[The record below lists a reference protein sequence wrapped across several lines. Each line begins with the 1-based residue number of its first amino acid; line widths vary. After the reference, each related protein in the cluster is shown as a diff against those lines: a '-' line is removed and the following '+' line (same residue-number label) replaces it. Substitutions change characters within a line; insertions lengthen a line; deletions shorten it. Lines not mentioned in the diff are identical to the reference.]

1 MRRKA
6 LDQAGD
12 SVRAAEEEVAEA
24 SRLLEAA
31 EEALEMR
38 NGVDD
43 SRHGDH
49 GAMQRLL
56 GDRDARI
63 AVLQDEVVAWEERA
77 AAQQQDLEKMHAYIK
92 AMHGGCW
99 AAARRRLVGGWA
111 GNREKESV
119 CDNVRD
125 KDEPRP
131 RGVPDKAVA
140 TQQHEA
146 SDDQQWLGKTPFGTD
161 AAKDLQ
167 AAKALHVSICRHI
180 GIMTQ
185 ALHVCETEGGAV
197 LRRRCEDQQQ
207 ELVVLRESEAT
218 ARLALAE
225 AQARL
230 AQNECD
236 LATVNE
242 QRVAAEARAKE
253 RHDACEVALLNLR
266 HLEKYIA
273 TLHGQKL
280 GGASKHVREGAV
292 VALVSPGPHVVMAL
306 FPFEG
311 KHTDTATATDSDSDR
326 HSDTVTH

>member
-1 MRRKA
+1 MRSRE
-6 LDQAGD
+6 LDRAANLM
-12 SVRAAEEEVAEA
+12 RAAEEEVAEA
-24 SRLLEAA
+24 RRLLKAA
-31 EEALEMR
+31 EEALDVR
-38 NGVDD
+38 HAVDE
-43 SRHGDH
+43 SRHEDH

-56 GDRDARI
+56 GDRDTRI
-63 AVLQDEVVAWEERA
+63 AVLQDAVVAWEARA

-99 AAARRRLVGGWA
+99 AVARRLLVGGGA

-119 CDNVRD
+119 CDNVWG
-125 KDEPRP
+125 KDEPRL

-146 SDDQQWLGKTPFGTD
+146 SDDQQWLGQTRLGTD

-185 ALHVCETEGGAV
+185 ALRVCETEGGAV
-197 LRRRCEDQQQ
+197 LRRRCEDQRQ

-218 ARLALAE
+218 TRLALAE

-253 RHDACEVALLNLR
+253 RHDACEEALLNLR

-292 VALVSPGPHVVMAL
+292 MALVSQDPHSVTAL
-306 FPFEG
+306 FYFEG
-311 KHTDTATATDSDSDR
+311 KHTDTATASDSDR
-326 HSDTVTH
+326 HSESVTH